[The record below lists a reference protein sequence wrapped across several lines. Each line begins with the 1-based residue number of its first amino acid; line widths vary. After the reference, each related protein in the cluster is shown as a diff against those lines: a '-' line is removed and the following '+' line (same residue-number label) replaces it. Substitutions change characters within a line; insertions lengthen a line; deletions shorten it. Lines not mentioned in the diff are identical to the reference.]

1 MGLVMIQTRLF
12 IMLILL
18 IVVLLTA
25 LYNIMPCFF
34 TEFAI
39 VTVICVVLGTG
50 QIMAAGVK
58 RQTEGCKE
66 MATAQMQ
73 IQHEVSSCIRG
84 CNGNG
89 PLVSSWRCCWVQGF
103 QGISRFALAFVKSHL
118 LLDIDEEGLM
128 EEFGLK
134 RSGDDESSSNKQD
147 LGAKSEFL
155 KELDSAQGSH
165 STLSESKESIM
176 CKHGRSTVVAD
187 KYASHSPLN
196 CAHEED
202 YETDVP
208 ELEDCSTSSEE
219 EVVCKTVL
227 QTTALA
233 TGAHDKEVSE
243 DNMLQPTTPFIKG
256 AAVCSDEDENSIDKH
271 QILPPEG
278 CNNVYS
284 NGFDLVDLFGKCGGS
299 SATRGLLK
307 LEITDA
313 ELQKASGEFYTLEGD
328 VLWSESDRKKQ
339 QDGKRLDYVSDDLLT
354 TSKQCEL
361 CRHGYE
367 VASSEDYSI
376 FPCKVQS
383 GVETIVSMPAKS
395 KIVHHVDAKKA
406 QKEAGRSEKS
416 VGEPAEIRLVE
427 EMDEDVLIDKELRAI
442 AFRSANKGEDSNY
455 MSTVGSFRDFVGSF
469 REFDSCWPEYSMV
482 GRREEGIVTGCCDDH
497 ARPCISHS
505 RSRSKVLQSD
515 PLLSK
520 ASLLREQEIMD
531 VLWQEYNEDMRQR
544 WSNCGKQQR
553 ESAQKQGLKTRGESS
568 GGGGNDGVFND
579 GYTAGPNPNQD
590 MGPSSVPDYYNC
602 DRNSTNTCRLGCDKA
617 CWHTAK
623 ERGYHRRRHFVGIC
637 KVLRELGLKQCIQSS
652 KVDG

>member
-1 MGLVMIQTRLF
+1 
-12 IMLILL
+12 MLILL

-34 TEFAI
+34 TEFVI
-39 VTVICVVLGTG
+39 VTVLCVVLGTR

-58 RQTEGCKE
+58 RQTERCKE
-66 MATAQMQ
+66 MTTAQLQ

-84 CNGNG
+84 CNDNG
-89 PLVSSWRCCWVQGF
+89 PLASSWRCCLVQGF
-103 QGISRFALAFVKSHL
+103 QGISRSALAFVKSQL

-134 RSGDDESSSNKQD
+134 RSDNENNSSQQD
-147 LGAKSEFL
+147 LGPAKSEFL

-176 CKHGRSTVVAD
+176 CKHGRSTVVAG
-187 KYASHSPLN
+187 KYASYSPSN
-196 CAHEED
+196 CAHEEED
-202 YETDVP
+202 EMDVP

-243 DNMLQPTTPFIKG
+243 DNMLQLTTPFIK
-256 AAVCSDEDENSIDKH
+256 AVAVCSDEDENSIDKH

-278 CNNVYS
+278 CNHCNVYC
-284 NGFDLVDLFGKCGGS
+284 NGFDLVDLFGKCGDGS
-299 SATRGLLK
+299 SAARGLHK

-354 TSKQCEL
+354 TSKQFDL
-361 CRHGYE
+361 CRHGCE
-367 VASSEDYSI
+367 LASSEDYSI

-383 GVETIVSMPAKS
+383 GVETIVSMPEKS
-395 KIVHHVDAKKA
+395 KIVHHVDARKA
-406 QKEAGRSEKS
+406 QKEAGRSKKS
-416 VGEPAEIRLVE
+416 VVELAEIRPVE
-427 EMDEDVLIDKELRAI
+427 ETDEDVLIDKELRAI

-469 REFDSCWPEYSMV
+469 REFDSYWPEYSMV
-482 GRREEGIVTGCCDDH
+482 GRREEDIITGCCDDH

-544 WSNCGKQQR
+544 WSNGGKQQR

-568 GGGGNDGVFND
+568 SGGNDGVFND
-579 GYTAGPNPNQD
+579 GYTAEPNHNHD
-590 MGPSSVPDYYNC
+590 TGLSSAPDYYNC
-602 DRNSTNTCRLGCDKA
+602 DRNSTNTCRLGCEKA

-637 KVLRELGLKQCIQSS
+637 KVLRDLGLKQCIQSS